1 MKPPLTPTKILT
13 CLALLLILPCCR
25 LGCSTQAAFSAQ
37 PEILRAGLESSYV
50 LASSDGSAVLG
61 MLIQPPPQSDAS
73 RRTPVSLALVVDTS
87 GSMAGHKIE
96 HARSAARAVIES
108 LGEGDEVSLVEFETD
123 AQLRVPLTNV
133 SKTSRKVL
141 LDAVDGLTDRGG
153 TALFAGLDAGLRS
166 LAPARNRV
174 RRLLLLSDG
183 HANVGPSTAR
193 DIVAGLP
200 KLATPIT
207 VSTLGI
213 GTDYDE
219 SVLWA
224 ISEHGAGGFYHLTD
238 PVQLKQ
244 ILATELKR
252 ARTVVGRDAVLE
264 IRGEPG
270 VSVLASAELSLTREA
285 DGTIRIPVGD
295 LYAGQ
300 VQSLAL
306 PVRVPVSGAG
316 ERLLGRVRLSY
327 RPSDPGQLVG
337 QPSEPPIVQ
346 QLEVRYSLTASTEQL
361 QRGERPE
368 IMVAADRM
376 RVAHVLTDAAALLK
390 EGDLLEAQ
398 AVLRDERARLD
409 KRRAHLTG
417 TQRREAEA
425 LIAML
430 RDPYVDTGRP
440 TATATAS
447 APAGSSAASAPPL
460 AGLPLATLIE
470 RAQQGQ
476 PITEPELAGLS
487 AEQLRILRNVPYAR
501 HGYPFK
507 SPELSQ
513 YFGRLAWYHADAR
526 FDNARLTTI
535 DENTIAL
542 IRSCEGGAA
551 LKRALM
557 PVAAVSGPGFD
568 ALFARALA
576 GGALSSE
583 ELTGL
588 DLEKLRLLR
597 NLSYAR
603 HGYTF
608 RAADL
613 QATFARKP
621 WYRPDPGYTESR
633 LTSEDRTNIQ
643 SIKERERTLLAKA
656 GDEAL
661 RDFQLRSRAAAYRA
675 LHP

>member
-1 MKPPLTPTKILT
+1 MKPPLTPTQILT

-25 LGCSTQAAFSAQ
+25 LGCTTQAAFSAQ

-50 LASSDGSAVLG
+50 LANSDGSAVLG

-108 LGEGDEVSLVEFETD
+108 LGEGDEVSLIEFETE

-133 SKTSRKVL
+133 NKTSRKVL
-141 LDAVDGLTDRGG
+141 LDAVDGLVDRGG

-183 HANVGPSTAR
+183 HANVGPSTAP

-207 VSTLGI
+207 ISTLGI

-244 ILATELKR
+244 LLATELKR

-270 VSVLASAELSLTREA
+270 VSVMASAELSLTREA

-327 RPSDPGQLVG
+327 RPSDPAQLVG
-337 QPSEPPIVQ
+337 QPSEPPVVQ

-361 QRGERPE
+361 LRGERPE

-409 KRRAHLTG
+409 KRRAHLG
-417 TQRREAEA
+417 GLQRREAEA

-440 TATATAS
+440 TPS
-447 APAGSSAASAPPL
+447 APAGQAAASV
-460 AGLPLATLIE
+460 PLATLIE

-507 SPELSQ
+507 SPELQQ

-526 FDNARLTTI
+526 FDNARLTAV
-535 DENTIAL
+535 DENTVAL
-542 IRSCEGGAA
+542 VRSCEGGAA
-551 LKRALM
+551 LKRALQ

-576 GGALSSE
+576 GGTLGSE
-583 ELTGL
+583 ELLGL

-613 QATFARKP
+613 QATFTRKP

-633 LTSEDRTNIQ
+633 LTSEDRANIQ
-643 SIKERERTLLAKA
+643 SIKDRERTLLAKA

>member
-1 MKPPLTPTKILT
+1 MKPPLTPSKILT

-37 PEILRAGLESSYV
+37 PDLLRAGLESSYV

-73 RRTPVSLALVVDTS
+73 RKTPVSLALVVDTS

-108 LGEGDEVSLVEFETD
+108 LTEGDEVSLVEFETD

-133 SKTSRKVL
+133 NKTSRKVL
-141 LDAVDGLTDRGG
+141 LDAVEGLADRGG
-153 TALFAGLDAGLRS
+153 TALYAGLDAGIRS

-207 VSTLGI
+207 ISTLGI

-244 ILATELKR
+244 MLATELKR

-270 VSVLASAELSLTREA
+270 VSVLASAELALTRAA

-306 PVRVPVSGAG
+306 PVRVPVSGGGAG
-316 ERLLGRVRLSY
+316 DRLLGRVRLSY
-327 RPSDPGQLVG
+327 RPSDPALLPG
-337 QPSEPPIVQ
+337 QPSEAPIVQ
-346 QLEVRYSLTASTEQL
+346 QIEVRYSLTASTEQL

-376 RVAHVLTDAAALLK
+376 RVANVLTDAAALLK

-409 KRRAHLTG
+409 KRRAHLNG
-417 TQRREAEA
+417 PQRREAEA

-440 TATATAS
+440 TAP
-447 APAGSSAASAPPL
+447 APAGSPAVSA
-460 AGLPLATLIE
+460 LPLTTLIE

-487 AEQLRILRNVPYAR
+487 PEQLRILRNVPYAR

-507 SPELSQ
+507 SPELSL

-526 FDNARLTTI
+526 FDNARLTTT
-535 DENTIAL
+535 DENTVAL
-542 IRSCEGGAA
+542 VRSCEGGAA
-551 LKRALM
+551 LKRALL

-576 GGALSSE
+576 GGTLGGE
-583 ELTGL
+583 ELLGL
-588 DLEKLRLLR
+588 DLAKLRLLR

-613 QATFARKP
+613 QTSFAMKP

-633 LTSEDRTNIQ
+633 LTSEDRANIQ

>member
-1 MKPPLTPTKILT
+1 MKAPLTPTQILT

-50 LASSDGSAVLG
+50 LAGSDGSAVLG
-61 MLIQPPPQSDAS
+61 MLIQPPPQSDAAS
-73 RRTPVSLALVVDTS
+73 RTRVSLALVVDTS

-108 LGEGDEVSLVEFETD
+108 LGEGDEVSLVEFESE

-133 SKTSRKVL
+133 NKTSRKVL
-141 LDAVDGLTDRGG
+141 LDAVEGLVDRGG
-153 TALFAGLDAGLRS
+153 TALYAGVDAGLRS

-183 HANVGPSTAR
+183 HANVGPSSAR

-207 VSTLGI
+207 ISTLGI

-270 VSVLASAELSLTREA
+270 VSVMASAELSLTRAA

-327 RPSDPGQLVG
+327 RPCDPALLVG
-337 QPSEPPIVQ
+337 QPSDPPIVQ

-409 KRRAHLTG
+409 QRRAHLTG
-417 TQRREAEA
+417 AQRREAEA

-440 TATATAS
+440 TAS
-447 APAGSSAASAPPL
+447 AAAGQGAASA
-460 AGLPLATLIE
+460 ATAASALPLATLIE

-476 PITEPELAGLS
+476 PIAEPELAGLS

-507 SPELSQ
+507 SPELSS

-526 FDNARLTTI
+526 FDNARLTTV
-535 DENTIAL
+535 DENNVAL
-542 IRSCEGGAA
+542 VRSCEGGAA
-551 LKRALM
+551 LKKALQ

-568 ALFARALA
+568 ALFARGLA
-576 GGALSSE
+576 GGTLSSE
-583 ELTGL
+583 ELMGL

-613 QATFARKP
+613 VATFAKKP

-633 LTSEDRTNIQ
+633 LTSEDRANIQ

>member
-1 MKPPLTPTKILT
+1 MKSPINWPMNWPTKLTKILT

-37 PEILRAGLESSYV
+37 AELLRAGLESSYV
-50 LASSDGSAVLG
+50 LKSSDGSSVLG
-61 MLIQPPPQSDAS
+61 VVIQAPGEAS
-73 RRTPVSLALVVDTS
+73 RRVPVSLALVVDTS

-108 LGEGDEVSLVEFETD
+108 LGEGDEVSLIEFETE
-123 AQLRVPLTNV
+123 AQMRVPLTRV

-141 LDAVDGLTDRGG
+141 LDAVAGLTDRGG

-166 LAPARNRV
+166 LAPASNRV

-193 DIVAGLP
+193 EIVAGLP
-200 KLATPIT
+200 RLASPIT
-207 VSTLGI
+207 ISTLGI

-244 ILATELKR
+244 LLATELKR

-264 IRGEPG
+264 IRSEPG
-270 VSVLASAELSLTREA
+270 VSVLATAELALTRAA

-306 PVRVPVSGAG
+306 PVRVPVQGAG

-327 RPSDPGQLVG
+327 RSNEISSTGQAID
-337 QPSEPPIVQ
+337 QPVVQ
-346 QLEVRYSLTASTEQL
+346 QLEVRYSLTASAEL
-361 QRGERPE
+361 LHRGERPE

-417 TQRREAEA
+417 PQRQEAEA

-430 RDPYVDTGRP
+430 RDPYIDTGRP
-440 TATATAS
+440 QQPSAS
-447 APAGSSAASAPPL
+447 GPSPAPA
-460 AGLPLATLIE
+460 LPFSTLIE

-476 PITEPELAGLS
+476 PLTESELAGLS
-487 AEQLRILRNVPYAR
+487 AERLRILRNVPYAR
-501 HGYPFK
+501 HGYVFR
-507 SPELSQ
+507 SPELQQ
-513 YFGRLAWYHADAR
+513 YFSRLAWYRPDPR
-526 FDNARLTTI
+526 FDNARLTPT
-535 DENTIAL
+535 DENTVAL
-542 IRSCEGGAA
+542 VRSCEGGAA
-551 LKRALM
+551 LQKALQ
-557 PVAAVSGPGFD
+557 PAAPAASGPGFD
-568 ALFARALA
+568 ALFARSLA

-583 ELTGL
+583 ELIGL
-588 DLEKLRLLR
+588 DLEKLRVLR

-613 QATFARKP
+613 QATFGARP
-621 WYRPDPGYTESR
+621 WYRPDPAYTEAR
-633 LTSEDRTNIQ
+633 LTSEDRANIQ
-643 SIKERERTLLAKA
+643 SIKDRERTLLAKA

-661 RDFQLRSRAAAYRA
+661 RDFQLKSRAAAYRA
-675 LHP
+675 MHP

>member
-1 MKPPLTPTKILT
+1 MKPPLTPTRILT

-37 PEILRAGLESSYV
+37 PELLRAGLESRYV
-50 LASSDGSAVLG
+50 LANSDGSAVLG
-61 MLIQPPPQSDAS
+61 MLIQAPPQSDAA

-108 LGEGDEVSLVEFETD
+108 LGEGDEVSLVEFETE

-133 SKTSRKVL
+133 NKTSKKVL
-141 LDAVDGLTDRGG
+141 LDAVEGLVDRGG
-153 TALFAGLDAGLRS
+153 TALYAGVDAGLRS

-183 HANVGPSTAR
+183 HANVGPSSAR

-200 KLATPIT
+200 RLATPIT
-207 VSTLGI
+207 ISTLGI

-264 IRGEPG
+264 IRSEPG
-270 VSVLASAELSLTREA
+270 VSIMASAELSLTRTA
-285 DGTIRIPVGD
+285 DGTLRIPVGD

-327 RPSDPGQLVG
+327 RPSDPAQLVG
-337 QPSEPPIVQ
+337 QPVEPPIVQ

-409 KRRAHLTG
+409 QRRAHLTG
-417 TQRREAEA
+417 AQRREAEA

-430 RDPYVDTGRP
+430 RDPFVDTGRP
-440 TATATAS
+440 AQTAAAGQGAQGVTTPATA
-447 APAGSSAASAPPL
+447 
-460 AGLPLATLIE
+460 LPLVTLIE

-476 PITEPELAGLS
+476 SLTEPELAGLS
-487 AEQLRILRNVPYAR
+487 TEQLRILRNVPYAR

-507 SPELSQ
+507 SPELSS
-513 YFGRLAWYHADAR
+513 YFGRLAWYHVDPR
-526 FDNARLTTI
+526 FDNARLTTV
-535 DENTIAL
+535 DENNVAL
-542 IRSCEGGAA
+542 VRSCEGGAA
-551 LKRALM
+551 LNKALM
-557 PVAAVSGPGFD
+557 PVAAASGPGFD
-568 ALFARALA
+568 ALFARGLA

-583 ELTGL
+583 ELMGL
-588 DLEKLRLLR
+588 DLVKLRLLR

-613 QATFARKP
+613 LATFAKKP

-633 LTSEDRTNIQ
+633 LTREDRANIQ